1 MVAVGD
7 FNNDSR
13 FDIAVAN
20 FGTNNVGIFL
30 GLGNGSF
37 VSQIELSTGTS
48 SPTAICLA
56 DFDNDTRFDIAT
68 ANYGTDSVT
77 IFYGNGN
84 GRFSNPHTYST
95 GYDSL
100 PSSLAAGD
108 FNNDSYLDLA
118 IINYG
123 TNNIGLLLQNSS
135 RTFTDPIVF
144 STGSGSRPISIAVGH
159 FDDDTLL
166 DIVVTNSGTNNLA
179 VYLNNGNGTFATKTI
194 NLADTSS
201 PYSVGVGDFNG
212 DNRLDIVFTNIGIQN
227 VGVYL
232 GYGHGTFLISK
243 MYSTGSVSSI
253 SLAVGDLN
261 KDNRLDVVVISNDT
275 GSIDILLGSFE
286 GFSNQ
291 SIYSIGSWPISVA
304 VGDFNSDNRMD
315 IVVANQK
322 DNSVSV
328 LLGCFTG
335 HKSGELGGQR
345 VFEINSG
352 K

>member
-1 MVAVGD
+1 MQFHKTANNPIDYYFDPQSVVIADFNNDTWLDIVVANHMMNNIIIFFGNVNGIFLKQPPYSTGPNSTPKMVAVGD

-30 GLGNGSF
+30 ELGNGSF
-37 VSQIELSTGTS
+37 
-48 SPTAICLA
+48 
-56 DFDNDTRFDIAT
+56 
-68 ANYGTDSVT
+68 
-77 IFYGNGN
+77 FYGYGN
-84 GRFSNPHTYST
+84 GRFSNPH
-95 GYDSL
+95 
-100 PSSLAAGD
+100 
-108 FNNDSYLDLA
+108 
-118 IINYG
+118 
-123 TNNIGLLLQNSS
+123 
-135 RTFTDPIVF
+135 TFTDPIVF
-144 STGSGSRPISIAVGH
+144 STGSRSRPISIAVGH

-166 DIVVTNSGTNNLA
+166 DIVVTNSRTNNLA

-194 NLADTSS
+194 NLADTFS

-243 MYSTGSVSSI
+243 MYSTGSGSSI

-275 GSIDILLGSFE
+275 GSIDILLGSFK

-304 VGDFNSDNRMD
+304 VGDFNNDTRLD
-315 IVVANQK
+315 IVVTNIG
-322 DNSVSV
+322 DFSVSV

-335 HKSGELGGQR
+335 HKSCELGGQR
-345 VFEINSG
+345 VFEINSR